1 LFDTKEVHRVAN
13 EKNQQNLSSLKGS
26 LSGVDTFYVVD
37 YQGLTAGQL
46 SKLRKDIREKGGQ
59 LIVAKNTLINI
70 ALQDGG
76 RDFTDALKG
85 PSALVLAHE
94 DPAGVAKTLSDAA
107 KANDK
112 GIPAMKGGLVE
123 GNRVDVKVIERLASL
138 GSKQSL
144 QAEFVGVL
152 SSHLS
157 GFVGILE
164 AYKAKL
170 EGGASEGG
178 SADAVVADAS
188 APEDSAPEASV

>member
-1 LFDTKEVHRVAN
+1 VAN
-13 EKNQQNLSSLKGS
+13 ERNLQNLSSLKGS
-26 LSGVDTFYVVD
+26 LTGVETFYVVD

-46 SKLRKDIREKGGQ
+46 SKLRQDIREKGGQ
-59 LIVAKNTLINI
+59 LIVAKNTLIHL

-76 RDFTDALKG
+76 RDFGDALKG

-107 KANDK
+107 KGNDK

-144 QAEFVGVL
+144 QGEFVGVL
-152 SSHLS
+152 SAHLS
-157 GFVGILE
+157 TFVGILE
-164 AYKAKL
+164 AYQAKL
-170 EGGASEGG
+170 GGG
-178 SADAVVADAS
+178 DAAEAA
-188 APEDSAPEASV
+188 APQAAGAEAQA